1 MWTTQLTI
9 KDVEARQRQLQQ
21 ETQIDQAAVTAGKL
35 DAVEALQRSVQREFE
50 QRWLEMEALLLN
62 SKLPTWH

>member
-1 MWTTQLTI
+1 MWTTQLTL

-21 ETQIDQAAVTAGKL
+21 ETQIDQAAVTTGHL
-35 DAVEALQRSVQREFE
+35 DAVEAVQRSVEREFE

-62 SKLPTWH
+62 SQAPTWH